1 MEWSQVAILE
11 RIEKQ
16 LQDRIQMK
24 YQWKKNVKTTFLKG
38 YKTICYLIY
47 GRPNWNRRREKQNP
61 DLGVDQFGR
70 GVTEGILTYV
80 ELLTKR
86 GFQVHTVVVLGSRV
100 KGRWK
105 PESDVDVTIIV
116 SNVPREKGFL
126 GLKRWLLLSDRHICM
141 GIEPSG
147 CCSKREFLHL
157 LENFDLMA
165 MDALYYGKVIYDD
178 GFWVKVEKKFRE
190 MESKYELQKLP
201 IKKMLLFI

>member
-1 MEWSQVAILE
+1 MGWSQVAILK

-24 YQWKKNVKTTFLKG
+24 HQWKKNVKTTFLKA

-47 GRPNWNRRREKQNP
+47 GRRNWNRIRKKQNP

-70 GVTEGILTYV
+70 DVTEGMLTYV
-80 ELLTKR
+80 ELLKKR

-105 PESDVDVTIIV
+105 PESDVDVTLIV
-116 SNVPREKGFL
+116 SNVPNEKGFL
-126 GLKRWLLLSDRHICM
+126 GLKRWLLLSDRNICM

-147 CCSKREFLHL
+147 CCSRREFLHL

-165 MDALYYGKVIYDD
+165 LDALYYGKVIYDD
-178 GFWVKVEKKFRE
+178 GFWVKVKEKFRE
-190 MESKYELQKLP
+190 IENKYELQKLS
-201 IKKMLLFI
+201 IKKMLFFV